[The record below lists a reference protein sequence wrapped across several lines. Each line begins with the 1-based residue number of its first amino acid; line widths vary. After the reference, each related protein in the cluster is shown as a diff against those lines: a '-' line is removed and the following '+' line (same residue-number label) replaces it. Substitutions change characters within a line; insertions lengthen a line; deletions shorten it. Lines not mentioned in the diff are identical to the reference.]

1 MSCGVPVSMWRITRQ
16 PRYPLRIGA
25 SRVAPAPLA
34 NRKIAFGCGR
44 LAIRASAPRSLCCG
58 RVIRHRWH
66 GRDCVAGLRLAPPPR
81 NRLWS
86 RALHPSANAAC
97 MAWSGYLPA
106 PCNAASRRLP
116 CAGGGLRSG
125 PARLR
130 PSTCALSVHASFRAA
145 QASPLAPLT
154 VSHFCASHNLGTG
167 WILSPP
173 SALPSAKHGGE
184 AATRGGASA
193 DGGTRQTPRMRVRG
207 ATGGIPT
214 KRRAPQS
221 RMDGAPYAGCAR
233 GSRRCAAGTP
243 SKLRADRMCRA
254 GNAAAAS

>member
-1 MSCGVPVSMWRITRQ
+1 MRRRVDLAGHRAGTSPALAPRRNLLWPCRRAPYRACGCGVPVSMWRITRQ

-130 PSTCALSVHASFRAA
+130 PSTCALSVHAISRAA
-145 QASPLAPLT
+145 QASPLAPL
-154 VSHFCASHNLGTG
+154 
-167 WILSPP
+167 
-173 SALPSAKHGGE
+173 
-184 AATRGGASA
+184 R
-193 DGGTRQTPRMRVRG
+193 
-207 ATGGIPT
+207 
-214 KRRAPQS
+214 
-221 RMDGAPYAGCAR
+221 
-233 GSRRCAAGTP
+233 
-243 SKLRADRMCRA
+243 
-254 GNAAAAS
+254 

>member
-1 MSCGVPVSMWRITRQ
+1 MWRITRQ

-154 VSHFCASHNLGTG
+154 VSHSGASHNLGTG

-173 SALPSAKHGGE
+173 SALHWRE
-184 AATRGGASA
+184 AWRGGGDTRRSKRRRRDAADAANAGARRDGRYSDQAASA
-193 DGGTRQTPRMRVRG
+193 AVADGWRALRRMR
-207 ATGGIPT
+207 
-214 KRRAPQS
+214 
-221 RMDGAPYAGCAR
+221 AR
-233 GSRRCAAGTP
+233 
-243 SKLRADRMCRA
+243 
-254 GNAAAAS
+254 

>member
-1 MSCGVPVSMWRITRQ
+1 
-16 PRYPLRIGA
+16 
-25 SRVAPAPLA
+25 
-34 NRKIAFGCGR
+34 
-44 LAIRASAPRSLCCG
+44 
-58 RVIRHRWH
+58 
-66 GRDCVAGLRLAPPPR
+66 
-81 NRLWS
+81 
-86 RALHPSANAAC
+86 

-130 PSTCALSVHASFRAA
+130 PSTCALSVHAISRAA

-173 SALPSAKHGGE
+173 SALSSAKHGGE

-193 DGGTRQTPRMRVRG
+193 DGGTRQTPRCGCAARREVFRPSASRRSRGWMARLTPDARALAGGAPPERHQSSALTECAGREMPPPPAEPALREGLHGDGRDPERNPPIAERG
-207 ATGGIPT
+207 ADAA
-214 KRRAPQS
+214 RRPFAT
-221 RMDGAPYAGCAR
+221 AGEVA
-233 GSRRCAAGTP
+233 
-243 SKLRADRMCRA
+243 
-254 GNAAAAS
+254 